1 MFWKVSF
8 WKVVVTLLVIALL
21 IAGGAA
27 IFRAGYAYGYAADS
41 SSIEDQ
47 SAIVFPHSF
56 APSGL
61 PFRPHPGFMPFFPI
75 PGLICGGGLLL
86 MLLFGIGGLFR
97 FRAWHVAGGPNV
109 EGWNGGRRGPRRGM
123 PYWAAGCPWAWDW
136 QPPEDKQATP
146 DKDESPAEE

>member
-1 MFWKVSF
+1 MFRKLSL
-8 WKVVVTLLVIALL
+8 WKVVLTLVVIALL
-21 IAGGAA
+21 VAGGAA

-75 PGLICGGGLLL
+75 LGLICGGGLLL

-109 EGWNGGRRGPRRGM
+109 EGWTRRAM
-123 PYWAAGCPWAWDW
+123 PYWGARCPWAWDW
-136 QPPEDKQATP
+136 HPPEDKQASP
-146 DKDESPAEE
+146 EKDESPAENDH